1 MASPEQSIKTKGLI
15 FVILRAWRQVFLFAV
30 LGAILLAGFAF
41 YRGRTPAKLSKETLM
56 LTDTE
61 IEEVTQKAMQGDPD
75 ILERSSRRK
84 SLGIRSD
91 YLSSRLANSV
101 YLSINEKAQPLVAF
115 QVRFF
120 PEQPSPES
128 EDTYEQRVYFLGLE
142 YLKIAKGDLLAEHLA
157 NRCMRRVESRWIAEL
172 LTFRLDE
179 KGVLHFEVTAPDPET
194 ARSLAESVEE
204 FFTDIIRVYLELPY
218 LFDLEIGKYSQS
230 LVENPAI
237 RDEREQTA
245 RDLEDVR
252 LAFDLEQEAIELR
265 VEEIL
270 DQALEEK
277 IEEASE
283 EQKAMTRPALMRSMF
298 KYGIVGAFIGL
309 LVAAF
314 IAVFRASSAAPI
326 WSPKDYAD
334 QLELLYIG
342 SVVLASA
349 QGKRG
354 WGSGLDRWFERLL
367 YHGKGAGS
375 QEEDAAYLLS
385 VIEGLVRQ
393 KGTDPD
399 REPVRTVAV
408 MGEAQDAALAVLVDG
423 ARELRSMQAVR
434 VLADSAEGIKTLRS
448 ADAVVQLVQARRT
461 SLGKAVHDLELAR
474 GMGLKIL
481 GVIGTESL

>member
-1 MASPEQSIKTKGLI
+1 MASPEQSIKTRGLI

-41 YRGRTPAKLSKETLM
+41 YRGRTPVKPSKETLK

-61 IEEVTQKAMQGDPD
+61 IEAVTQKALLGDPV
-75 ILERSSRRK
+75 IMERTSRK
-84 SLGIRSD
+84 KALGIRSD

-115 QVRFF
+115 EVHLF

-128 EDTYEQRVYFLGLE
+128 EDTYEQRLYFLGLE
-142 YLKIAKGDLLAEHLA
+142 YLKIAKGDLLVEHLA
-157 NRCMRRVESRWIAEL
+157 DQCMRRVEGRWIMEL
-172 LTFRLDE
+172 LTFRLDA
-179 KGVLHFEVTAPDPET
+179 KGVLHFQATAPDSET
-194 ARSLAESVEE
+194 ARSLAGAAEE
-204 FFTDIIRVYLELPY
+204 FFTDMIRVHLDVPY
-218 LFDLEIGKYSQS
+218 LFDLEIGKHSQS
-230 LVENPAI
+230 LVENLSI

-245 RDLEDVR
+245 RDLEEVR
-252 LAFDLEQEAIELR
+252 LAFDLEQEAIDLR
-265 VEEIL
+265 VEEVL

-277 IEEASE
+277 IEQAGE
-283 EQKAMTRPALMRSMF
+283 EQKVMTRPALMRSMF
-298 KYGIVGAFIGL
+298 KYGIAGAFIGL
-309 LVAAF
+309 LFAAF
-314 IAVFRASSAAPI
+314 IAVLRASSAAPV
-326 WSPKDYAD
+326 WSPRDYAD

-342 SVVLASA
+342 SIVLDSP

-354 WGSGLDRWFERLL
+354 WGSGMDRWFERLL

-375 QEEDAAYLLS
+375 QEEGAAYLLS
-385 VIEGLVRQ
+385 VIEGLIRQ
-393 KGTDPD
+393 KGTGPD
-399 REPVRTVAV
+399 AEHVRTVAV
-408 MGEAQDAALAVLVDG
+408 MGDAQDAALAVLVDG
-423 ARELRSMQAVR
+423 VQELPSLRAVR
-434 VLADSAEGIKTLRS
+434 VLADSAEGIKDLRS